1 MTVRPIHYLGSK
13 LRMLQAI
20 KDSLDMVDTAN
31 GTVCD
36 LFCGSGT
43 VSEYLLNYRDVI
55 SVDIQ
60 NYSKVLCTANMT
72 SCKYKDAPSVIK
84 EIQDTDI
91 FGIFSPLIQYERD
104 CLKSEDIAP
113 LYEIIENGSLYIYQH
128 GETPN
133 LSAGL
138 EEAIHGTFSLLQ
150 KAGKENSVDTMITR
164 YFGGIY
170 FSYEQAVQM
179 DAIEKYVFL
188 HDGIVRD
195 KLLAALL
202 STASEIVNTVGKQFA
217 QPLKVRNSQG
227 KLKKSLRTKI
237 LKDRSLNVWEYYAKW
252 LNYYFS
258 ICPPKHS
265 YEAVCM
271 DYADAL
277 DFLRGRQI
285 AAIYADPPYT
295 RYHYSRYYHVLET
308 MCLHDN
314 PDVSTT
320 FPNGKG
326 GISRAVY
333 RKDRHQSPFCIK
345 SKAEGAFRTL
355 FAKASR
361 LDVPLVL
368 SYSPY
373 DSSKSAVT
381 PRLQTI
387 EQLIDLAKEYYD
399 HISIA
404 SPGHFVHS
412 KLNST
417 ENNFDD
423 ASHEAERLIICRKD
437 GIDDSH

>member
-1 MTVRPIHYLGSK
+1 MDFLTYNQDPSWDK
-13 LRMLQAI
+13 
-20 KDSLDMVDTAN
+20 S
-31 GTVCD
+31 
-36 LFCGSGT
+36 
-43 VSEYLLNYRDVI
+43 I
-55 SVDIQ
+55 SVDKQVSALWAGGKFGAGASAFASVGGIELMLGDEEFRKFIQ
-60 NYSKVLCTANMT
+60 KGKFILIVGAESITNPSAVRKLREYNK
-72 SCKYKDAPSVIK
+72 KYKNLSIK
-84 EIQDTDI
+84 AYIGEGK
-91 FGIFSPLIQYERD
+91 GIFHPKYNWVQSV
-104 CLKSEDIAP
+104 K
-113 LYEIIENGSLYIYQH
+113 
-128 GETPN
+128 PN
-133 LSAGL
+133 
-138 EEAIHGTFSLLQ
+138 E
-150 KAGKENSVDTMITR
+150 GK
-164 YFGGIY
+164 
-170 FSYEQAVQM
+170 
-179 DAIEKYVFL
+179 
-188 HDGIVRD
+188 
-195 KLLAALL
+195 
-202 STASEIVNTVGKQFA
+202 
-217 QPLKVRNSQG
+217 
-227 KLKKSLRTKI
+227 
-237 LKDRSLNVWEYYAKW
+237 VWTSSAKW